1 MTDTDDKSGDGLALQ
16 EAKPALKRPDMY
28 RVLLI
33 NDDYTP
39 MDFVIMLLQS
49 VFRKDHESATQIMM
63 HVHTKGVG
71 VCGAYTREVAETKVR
86 QVMDL
91 SQQGQHPL
99 QCTME
104 PDESED

>member
-1 MTDTDDKSGDGLALQ
+1 MSDTERKSGDGLAVQ

-39 MDFVIMLLQS
+39 MDFVVMLLQS
-49 VFRKDHESATQIMM
+49 VFSKDHETAQQIMM

-71 VCGAYTREVAETKVR
+71 VCGVYTREVAETKVR

-91 SQQGQHPL
+91 SQQSQHPL
-99 QCTME
+99 QCTLE
-104 PDESED
+104 PDK

>member
-1 MTDTDDKSGDGLALQ
+1 MADTDHKSADGLAVQ
-16 EAKPALKRPDMY
+16 EARPALKRPDLY
-28 RVLLI
+28 RVLLL

-39 MDFVIMLLQS
+39 MDFVVMLLQS
-49 VFRKDHESATQIMM
+49 VFRKDHDEATQIML

-91 SQQGQHPL
+91 SEKGQHPL

-104 PDESED
+104 PDR

>member
-1 MTDTDDKSGDGLALQ
+1 MTDTDQKSGDGLALQ
-16 EAKPALKRPDMY
+16 EAKPILKRPDMY
-28 RVLLI
+28 KVLLI

-49 VFRKDHESATQIMM
+49 VFRKDHESATQIML

-71 VCGAYTREVAETKVR
+71 VCGVFTREVAETKVR

-91 SQQGQHPL
+91 SQKGEHPL

-104 PDESED
+104 

>member
-1 MTDTDDKSGDGLALQ
+1 MADTDHKSADGLAVQ
-16 EAKPALKRPDMY
+16 EARPALKRPDLY
-28 RVLLI
+28 RVLLL

-39 MDFVIMLLQS
+39 MDFVVMLLQS
-49 VFRKDHESATQIMM
+49 VFRKDHDEATQIML

-71 VCGAYTREVAETKVR
+71 ICGAYTREVAETKVR

-91 SQQGQHPL
+91 SQKGQHPL

-104 PDESED
+104 PDR

>member
-1 MTDTDDKSGDGLALQ
+1 MSDTDHKSADGLAIQ
-16 EAKPALKRPDMY
+16 EARPALKKPDLY
-28 RVLLI
+28 RVLLL

-39 MDFVIMLLQS
+39 MDFVVMLLQS
-49 VFRKDHESATQIMM
+49 VFRKDHDEATQIML

-91 SQQGQHPL
+91 SQKGQHPL

-104 PDESED
+104 PDR

>member
-1 MTDTDDKSGDGLALQ
+1 
-16 EAKPALKRPDMY
+16 MY

-49 VFRKDHESATQIMM
+49 VFRKDHDAATQIMM

-86 QVMDL
+86 QVLDL

-104 PDESED
+104 PDESEN

>member
-1 MTDTDDKSGDGLALQ
+1 MADTDHKSADGLAIQ
-16 EAKPALKRPDMY
+16 EARPALKRPDLY
-28 RVLLI
+28 RVLLL

-39 MDFVIMLLQS
+39 MDFVVMLLQS
-49 VFRKDHESATQIMM
+49 IFRKDHDEATQIML

-71 VCGAYTREVAETKVR
+71 ICGAYTREVAETKVR

-91 SQQGQHPL
+91 SQKGQHPL

-104 PDESED
+104 PDR